1 MALNSPKVKLVTGAT
16 LKATVS
22 GTSQLQATSPIT
34 LTTSAVSRVTRFDQ
48 LADVVEGTPNDGD
61 FVVYRAYDDK
71 YVLKA
76 VGEIE
81 LPAVDVD
88 GGTF

>member
-1 MALNSPKVKLVTGAT
+1 MALSSPKVKLVTGST

-22 GTSQLQATSPIT
+22 GTSQLQTTTPIT
-34 LTTSAVSRVTRFDQ
+34 LTTSVVNRATRFDQ
-48 LADVVEGTPNDGD
+48 LDDVVEGTPNDGD

-71 YVLKA
+71 YVLKS

>member
-1 MALNSPKVKLVTGAT
+1 MALSSPKVKLVTGST

-22 GTSQLQATSPIT
+22 GTSQLQTTSPIT
-34 LTTSAVSRVTRFDQ
+34 LKTSVVRFDQ

-71 YVLKA
+71 YVLKS

>member
-1 MALNSPKVKLVTGAT
+1 
-16 LKATVS
+16 LK
-22 GTSQLQATSPIT
+22 TS
-34 LTTSAVSRVTRFDQ
+34 VVRFDQ

-71 YVLKA
+71 YVLKS

>member
-1 MALNSPKVKLVTGAT
+1 MALSSPKVKLVTGST

-22 GTSQLQATSPIT
+22 GTSQLQTTTPIT
-34 LTTSAVSRVTRFDQ
+34 LTTSVVNRRFDQ

-71 YVLKA
+71 YVLKS
-76 VGEIE
+76 VGEID

-88 GGTF
+88 GGSF